1 MRQVLPAERSTN
13 TAVDP
18 FRSEYPTA
26 VHAAADVHAT
36 PIRKPSPAWLG
47 VAWMRHRVPFHR
59 SAKVT
64 ALGVKPF
71 EAPTAVHDVAD
82 VQDTPF
88 RVPPPCDGLGMA

>member
-1 MRQVLPAERSTN
+1 MRQVLPAERSTS

-36 PIRKPSPAWLG
+36 PIKKPSPAWLG

-59 SAKVT
+59 SASVP
-64 ALGVKPF
+64 AF
-71 EAPTAVHDVAD
+71 EAPTAVHDDAD

-88 RVPPPCDGLGMA
+88 RVPPPSDGLGVA